1 MAKKNKKKGLKKLT
15 EGLRKIFQ
23 NARDKINSFIEHPQN
38 LVASAGLLPLK
49 PFQPIMK
56 KQLRKI
62 GKPEGK
68 NLAETSYNFV
78 RYVMKK
84 ELFEEWQYDNFKN
97 ASFTDTIEDIE
108 NIEKNGDYE
117 NAIPPEVIL
126 LIIEMIPAIISLC
139 QQLKKNDPDLDPNN
153 ETPDIPD
160 GITLDP
166 TAAAILLPYSE
177 NMKEYLTMR
186 GETYSNDIIEN
197 ALKIYKLLY
206 PSQVNYW
213 EYALGQNMVNFW
225 NNNKDKILSAIGAL
239 FVTIGS
245 DPANDPISQSIG
257 QTYSTTSTAIKEEA
271 KKQTMLKTYVPLAII
286 AIILLILLL
295 SKKK

>member
-1 MAKKNKKKGLKKLT
+1 MAKKKGKKGGIKKFFQNV
-15 EGLRKIFQ
+15 FQ
-23 NARDKINSFIEHPQN
+23 NAKDKINSFIEHPQN
-38 LVASAGLLPLK
+38 LIASAGLLPLK
-49 PFQPIMK
+49 PFQPLMK

-62 GKPEGK
+62 GKPEGN

-117 NAIPPEVIL
+117 NIAPEVIA
-126 LIIEMIPAIISLC
+126 LIIQMIPVIIQFIQL
-139 QQLKKNDPDLDPNN
+139 LKKDNPDLDPNN

-166 TAAAILLPYSE
+166 TTAAILLPHSE
-177 NMKEYLTMR
+177 KMKEYLVKR

-257 QTYSTTSTAIKEEA
+257 KTYSTTSTIITEEA